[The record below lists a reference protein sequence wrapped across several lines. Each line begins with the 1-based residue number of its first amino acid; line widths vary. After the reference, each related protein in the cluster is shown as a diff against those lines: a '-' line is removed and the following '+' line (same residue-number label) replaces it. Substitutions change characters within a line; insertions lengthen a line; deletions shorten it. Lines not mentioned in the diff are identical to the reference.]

1 MQEKE
6 NIANYKEKDKDL
18 FNAPSPIRR
27 VFQRLPQISVSELMD
42 MEIDD
47 DLSKKKGIA
56 FLYILNLKFKKKLIT
71 FLFTFRRIIV
81 PFL

>member
-18 FNAPSPIRR
+18 FNAPSSIRR

>member
-27 VFQRLPQISVSELMD
+27 VFQGLPQISVSELMD

-56 FLYILNLKFKKKLIT
+56 FPYN
-71 FLFTFRRIIV
+71 
-81 PFL
+81 